1 MTQPTFPPGAP
12 CWIELGTNDAESGR
26 AFYPELFG
34 WTAGETSPEFGGYF
48 MYFLDGAPIA
58 GAMPLAA
65 ELQLPDGWGVYLS
78 VDDARKTA
86 EIARAAGA
94 TVRVE
99 PMQVADL
106 GVSAVVDDPT
116 GARIGAWQPLSFPG
130 VSALGRPGAPA
141 WFELLTT
148 DYDRAVGFYRD
159 AFRWDAHAAGDTPEF
174 RYTTLGQ
181 GDGQRAGIMDASAN
195 AREATVGGWSVYF
208 ATADTDASIAK
219 AFDLGATVV
228 RQPEDT
234 PYGRLAT
241 VADPNGAPFKL
252 LGPNVG

>member
-1 MTQPTFPPGAP
+1 MSTPTFPTGAP
-12 CWIELGTNDAESGR
+12 CWIELGTNDAERGR
-26 AFYPELFG
+26 AFYTELFG
-34 WTAGETSPEFGGYF
+34 WTAGEASPEFGGYF

-58 GAMPLAA
+58 GSMPLPA
-65 ELQLPDGWGVYLS
+65 EFRLPDGWGVYLS
-78 VDDARKTA
+78 VDDARKTVEVA
-86 EIARAAGA
+86 QGAGA

-130 VSALGRPGAPA
+130 VSAIGRPGAPA

-148 DYDRAVGFYRD
+148 GYRQAVGFYRD
-159 AFRWDAHAAGDTPEF
+159 AFGWDAHAVSDTPEF

-181 GDGQRAGIMDASAN
+181 GDDARAGIMDASGFPD
-195 AREATVGGWSVYF
+195 EVSVGGWSVYF
-208 ATADTDASIAK
+208 ATGDTDASVAK
-219 AFDLGATVV
+219 AFDLGATIV

-241 VADPNGAPFKL
+241 LTDPNGALLKL
-252 LGPNVG
+252 IAPNAA